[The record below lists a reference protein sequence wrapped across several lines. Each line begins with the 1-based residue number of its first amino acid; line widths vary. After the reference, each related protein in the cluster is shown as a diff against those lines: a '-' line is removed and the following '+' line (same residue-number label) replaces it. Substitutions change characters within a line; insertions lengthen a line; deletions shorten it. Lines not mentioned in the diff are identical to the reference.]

1 MEEGKESGF
10 AALQTNEP
18 CWHCRPRGPRDVEED
33 EEEGEEGQGAGWGQ
47 LGESRVEKGSRGRV
61 KEQGWRARKRRR
73 VKEEEEEDWEEGSE
87 AVAAGD
93 RCLGG
98 GGPRQT

>member
-10 AALQTNEP
+10 VALQTNEP

-47 LGESRVEKGSRGRV
+47 LGESRVEKGS
-61 KEQGWRARKRRR
+61 
-73 VKEEEEEDWEEGSE
+73 
-87 AVAAGD
+87 
-93 RCLGG
+93 
-98 GGPRQT
+98 